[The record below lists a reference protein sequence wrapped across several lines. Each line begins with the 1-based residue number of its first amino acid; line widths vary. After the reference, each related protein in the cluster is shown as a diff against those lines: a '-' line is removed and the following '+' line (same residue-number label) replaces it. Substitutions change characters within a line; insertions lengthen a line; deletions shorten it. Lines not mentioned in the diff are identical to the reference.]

1 MKRTPHLTRT
11 IPDDGDELYRPPARR
26 ERLTHAFRRLDGSE
40 VRFVRA
46 AVGRCK
52 GRPRL
57 HALNRFLNLMGNGW
71 LYLPLAVLPPLVK
84 GRGSWRF
91 MASAALS
98 VVVAHFFYPL
108 IKLRLA
114 RMRPYDF
121 DPTLGSDIKALDKY
135 SCPSGHCMTA
145 AAVGIP
151 LALAFP
157 ATLPAMGLIW
167 VLVAWSRISLG
178 HHYPTDLLLG
188 GLIGAVI
195 AVPVSMWIL

>member
-1 MKRTPHLTRT
+1 MKSTPHFART
-11 IPDDGDELYRPPARR
+11 IPDDGEGLYRIPARR
-26 ERLTHAFRRLDGSE
+26 ERLTHALRRLDGKE
-40 VRFVRA
+40 ARFVRA
-46 AVGRCK
+46 VVSRCK

-57 HALNRFLNLMGNGW
+57 HALNRFLNRMGNGW
-71 LYLPLAVLPPLVK
+71 LYLPLALLPPLVK
-84 GRGSWRF
+84 GLASWRF
-91 MASAALS
+91 MAAAAIS
-98 VVVAHFFYPL
+98 VAIAHSFYPL

-114 RMRPYDF
+114 RPRPYDF
-121 DPTLGSDIKALDKY
+121 DPTLGSDVKALDKY

-167 VLVAWSRISLG
+167 ALVAWSRVSLG

-188 GLIGAVI
+188 GLIGAGI
-195 AVPVSMWIL
+195 ALPVSKLIL